1 MPEYDLKSLAL
12 PRLSG
17 VSLRA
22 YAAALANPITRP
34 LLMPSL
40 LKQGGFAP
48 FRALRLDEPPAFLP
62 LAGAA
67 APAAGPMPAA
77 AQRWVSAVNAD
88 GQYGQWAYRVAWKP
102 GKVKPILDHVG

>member
-17 VSLRA
+17 VGLRA
-22 YAAALANPITRP
+22 FAAALANPITRP

-40 LKQGGFAP
+40 LKQGGFAR
-48 FRALRLDEPPAFLP
+48 FRALRLDEPPTFLL

-67 APAAGPMPAA
+67 ARQRPGACPRPRSAGAA
-77 AQRWVSAVNAD
+77 R
-88 GQYGQWAYRVAWKP
+88 
-102 GKVKPILDHVG
+102 

>member
-22 YAAALANPITRP
+22 YAAALTNPITRP

-48 FRALRLDEPPAFLP
+48 
-62 LAGAA
+62 
-67 APAAGPMPAA
+67 AGPMPAA

>member
-17 VSLRA
+17 AGLRA
-22 YAAALANPITRP
+22 FAAALANPITRP

-40 LKQGGFAP
+40 LKQGGFAR
-48 FRALRLDEPPAFLP
+48 FRALRLDEPPTFLL

-67 APAAGPMPAA
+67 RAGGQPHARGRAALG
-77 AQRWVSAVNAD
+77 QRGERRRTIWAVGISSGVETRGSEAD
-88 GQYGQWAYRVAWKP
+88 S
-102 GKVKPILDHVG
+102 